1 MKKLK
6 MIMMY
11 QTGAPS
17 AEETVL
23 EDLECQDPFAHRKV
37 GVTEVPWK
45 NKKCPSC
52 KVGFNSKSK
61 TIKCHGCDSFTH
73 SKTSCMSKA
82 TNKSQFFCVTCSPEA
97 NKDQQ
102 ETGGEKPSEHSS
114 YV

>member
-52 KVGFNSKSK
+52 RL
-61 TIKCHGCDSFTH
+61 
-73 SKTSCMSKA
+73 
-82 TNKSQFFCVTCSPEA
+82 
-97 NKDQQ
+97 
-102 ETGGEKPSEHSS
+102 
-114 YV
+114 